1 MKNIDKNG
9 KKETKLEL
17 SHTVGV
23 LSSQN
28 LHPNGI
34 FNLNRG
40 VTLYEVSAKLMFLD
54 VQIDSYFAQPIFS
67 CGRVRENRP
76 FSRPFY
82 FRALFLRENKRRAKI
97 KGIKVISFCYCV
109 EKKS

>member
-1 MKNIDKNG
+1 MNFHAPVNFRAPHEFRGTFEVFLMKNIDKNG
-9 KKETKLEL
+9 KKQTKLEL

-40 VTLYEVSAKLMFLD
+40 NF
-54 VQIDSYFAQPIFS
+54 
-67 CGRVRENRP
+67 VRIE
-76 FSRPFY
+76 
-82 FRALFLRENKRRAKI
+82 
-97 KGIKVISFCYCV
+97 C
-109 EKKS
+109 